1 MSSKNKS
8 PKRVIISFLGNINY
22 DTRGANLCSSLKAD
36 GLEVDTLSFDW
47 VQRKPGGE
55 IPVIR
60 LDKSKSS
67 LLFYFKFLFS
77 VTFKLIFNKYDLYIA
92 SDIYNLP
99 ILALFAEFRGKPLY
113 YDSRELFR
121 YLAGLKN
128 KVNVQWLLA
137 KIEESF
143 IVKCD
148 KIIVTG
154 MMDAEVLMEDYGIAP
169 EKFILLRNLPKPVKT
184 FEKLDLRKLYGFPE
198 NSLIL
203 IYQGV
208 ILKGRGL
215 GKLISLLPT
224 LEDVCLVILGD
235 GDLRTDLENYVTDLQ
250 MAHRV
255 KFAGTISQ
263 SELLSYTASAD
274 IGCVLIENISRSYYY
289 ALPNK
294 LFEYIAVG
302 VPVLASNLPQ
312 MVQIIDEFGVGKYV
326 DPEKQ
331 DEIVDTI
338 ELLRNPELRK
348 SIKANAKIAH
358 ERLNWDDEYALV
370 RRYFI

>member
-8 PKRVIISFLGNINY
+8 PKRVLISFLGNINY

-235 GDLRTDLENYVTDLQ
+235 GDLRPELENYVTDLQ

-326 DPEKQ
+326 DPEEQ

-338 ELLRNPELRK
+338 ELLRNPEFRNT
-348 SIKANAKIAH
+348 IKANAEIAH
-358 ERLNWDDEYALV
+358 QRLNWDDEYALV

>member
-1 MSSKNKS
+1 MSSDNKT
-8 PKRVIISFLGNINY
+8 PKRVLISFLGNINY
-22 DTRGANLCSSLKAD
+22 DTRGANLCSSLRSE
-36 GLEVDTLSFDW
+36 GLTVETLSFDW
-47 VQRKPGGE
+47 VDRKQGGE
-55 IPVIR
+55 IPVIK

-67 LLFYFKFLFS
+67 FFFYFKFLFS
-77 VTFKLIFNKYDLYIA
+77 VGSKLIFNKYDLYIA

-99 ILALFAEFRGKPLY
+99 ILALFAEFRGKPLF

-128 KVNVQWLLA
+128 KVNVQWFLA
-137 KIEESF
+137 KIEELF
-143 IVKCD
+143 IGKCD

-154 MMDAEVLMEDYGIAP
+154 MMDAEVLMEDYGITP
-169 EKFILLRNLPKPVKT
+169 EKFILLRNLPKPVNT
-184 FEKLDLRKLYGFPE
+184 IEKIDLRKLYDFPE

-203 IYQGV
+203 LYQGV

-215 GKLISLLPT
+215 SKLISLLSVM
-224 LEDVCLVILGD
+224 DDICLVILGD
-235 GDLRTDLENYVTDLQ
+235 GDLRTELENYVSELHLTS
-250 MAHRV
+250 RV
-255 KFAGTISQ
+255 KFTGTISQ
-263 SELLSYTASAD
+263 NELLSYTASAD

-312 MVQIIDEFGVGKYV
+312 MVQIIDEYGVGKYV

-331 DEIVDTI
+331 AEIVDTI
-338 ELLRNPELRK
+338 KLLRDADLRK
-348 SIKANAKIAH
+348 EIKANAIIAH
-358 ERLNWDDEYALV
+358 QMLNWDSEYSKV
-370 RRYFI
+370 RHYFV

>member
-8 PKRVIISFLGNINY
+8 PKRVLISFLGNINY
-22 DTRGANLCSSLKAD
+22 DTRSVNLCSSLKTE
-36 GLEVDTLSFDW
+36 GLTVETLSFDW
-47 VQRKPGGE
+47 VQRNPGGE

-128 KVNVQWLLA
+128 KANVQWLLA
-137 KIEESF
+137 KIEESL
-143 IVKCD
+143 IGKCD

-154 MMDAEVLMEDYGIAP
+154 MMDAQVLTEDYGIHP
-169 EKFILLRNLPKPVKT
+169 EKFIFLRNLPKPVKT
-184 FEKLDLRKLYGFPE
+184 VEKIDLRKLFGFPE

-203 IYQGV
+203 LYQGV

-215 GKLISLLPT
+215 HKLISLLPAMDG
-224 LEDVCLVILGD
+224 LCLVILGD
-235 GDLRTDLENYVTDLQ
+235 GDLRPELENYVSELQ
-250 MAHRV
+250 MKERV
-255 KFAGTISQ
+255 KFTGTISQ
-263 SELLSYTASAD
+263 NELLSYTASAD

-302 VPVLASNLPQ
+302 IPVLASNLPQ
-312 MVQIIDEFGVGKYV
+312 MVQIIDEYGVGKYV
-326 DPEKQ
+326 DPENRQ
-331 DEIVDTI
+331 EIIDTI

-348 SIKANAKIAH
+348 VIKANTIIAH
-358 ERLNWDDEYALV
+358 QRLNWDSEFLKV
-370 RRYFI
+370 KHNFI

>member
-1 MSSKNKS
+1 MSSDKKS
-8 PKRVIISFLGNINY
+8 PKRVLISFLGNINY
-22 DTRGANLCSSLKAD
+22 DTRAANLCSSLKSE
-36 GLEVDTLSFDW
+36 GQVVDTLSFGWFD
-47 VQRKPGGE
+47 RKKGGE
-55 IPVIR
+55 FPVIK

-67 LLFYFKFLFS
+67 LSFYFKFLFS
-77 VTFKLIFNKYDLYIA
+77 VCNKLIFNKYDLYIA

-99 ILALFAEFRGKPLY
+99 LLALFAEFRGKPLY

-128 KVNVQWLLA
+128 KVSVQWLLA

-143 IVKCD
+143 IGKCD

-154 MMDAEVLMEDYGIAP
+154 MMDAEVLMEDYGIKP
-169 EKFILLRNLPKPVKT
+169 EKFILLRNLPKRVNVTQKI
-184 FEKLDLRKLYGFPE
+184 DLRKLYGFPD
-198 NSLIL
+198 NTLIL
-203 IYQGV
+203 LYQGV

-215 GKLISLLPT
+215 HKLISLLPAT
-224 LEDVCLVILGD
+224 DDISLVILGE
-235 GDLRTDLENYVTDLQ
+235 GDFRPELEEYVSELHLT
-250 MAHRV
+250 HRV

-263 SELLSYTASAD
+263 NELLSYTTSAD

-312 MVQIIDEFGVGKYV
+312 MVQIIDEYGVGKYV
-326 DPEKQ
+326 DPENRQ
-331 DEIVDTI
+331 EIIDVV
-338 ELLRNPELRK
+338 ELLRDPEFRK
-348 SIKANAKIAH
+348 TIKVNAEIAH
-358 ERLNWDDEYALV
+358 QRLNWDSEYSLV
-370 RRYFI
+370 KHHFI

>member
-1 MSSKNKS
+1 LSSKNKS

-154 MMDAEVLMEDYGIAP
+154 MMDAEVLMEDYGIA
-169 EKFILLRNLPKPVKT
+169 LPKSLFFYEIFPNLLKHSKSWTFANCTVFPKT
-184 FEKLDLRKLYGFPE
+184 L
-198 NSLIL
+198 
-203 IYQGV
+203 
-208 ILKGRGL
+208 
-215 GKLISLLPT
+215 
-224 LEDVCLVILGD
+224 
-235 GDLRTDLENYVTDLQ
+235 
-250 MAHRV
+250 
-255 KFAGTISQ
+255 
-263 SELLSYTASAD
+263 
-274 IGCVLIENISRSYYY
+274 
-289 ALPNK
+289 
-294 LFEYIAVG
+294 
-302 VPVLASNLPQ
+302 
-312 MVQIIDEFGVGKYV
+312 
-326 DPEKQ
+326 
-331 DEIVDTI
+331 
-338 ELLRNPELRK
+338 
-348 SIKANAKIAH
+348 
-358 ERLNWDDEYALV
+358 
-370 RRYFI
+370 

>member
-1 MSSKNKS
+1 MSSDNKS
-8 PKRVIISFLGNINY
+8 PKRVLISFLGNINY
-22 DTRGANLCSSLKAD
+22 DTRGANLRSSLRAE
-36 GLEVDTLSFDW
+36 GLIVDCISFDW
-47 VQRKPGGE
+47 IQRKPGGE

-77 VTFKLIFNKYDLYIA
+77 VTYKLVFNKYDLYIA

-137 KIEESF
+137 KIEKLF
-143 IVKCD
+143 IGKCD

-154 MMDAEVLMEDYGIAP
+154 MMDAEVLIEDYGIAP

-184 FEKLDLRKLYGFPE
+184 IEKRDLRKLYGFPE

-203 IYQGV
+203 LYQGV
-208 ILKGRGL
+208 ILQGRGL
-215 GKLISLLPT
+215 HKLISLLPDMN
-224 LEDVCLVILGD
+224 DVYLLILGD
-235 GDLRTDLENYVTDLQ
+235 GDLRTELENYVSDLQ
-250 MAHRV
+250 MTHRV
-255 KFAGTISQ
+255 KFTGTIAQ
-263 SELLSYTASAD
+263 NELLSYTASAD
-274 IGCVLIENISRSYYY
+274 IGCVLVENISRSYFY

-312 MVQIIDEFGVGKYV
+312 MVQIIDEYKVGKYV
-326 DPEKQ
+326 DPE
-331 DEIVDTI
+331 DHEEIIAVI
-338 ELLRNPELRK
+338 ELLRNPEL
-348 SIKANAKIAH
+348 IKEIKENARIAH
-358 ERLNWDDEYALV
+358 ERLNWDSEYSLV
-370 RRYFI
+370 RHHFI

>member
-1 MSSKNKS
+1 MSSNNQS
-8 PKRVIISFLGNINY
+8 PKRVLISFLGNINY
-22 DTRGANLCSSLKAD
+22 DTRAVNLCSSLRAE
-36 GLEVDTLSFDW
+36 GLFVDTLSFDW
-47 VQRKPGGE
+47 VERKQGGE

-60 LDKSKSS
+60 LEKSKSS
-67 LLFYFKFLFS
+67 LFFYLKFLFT
-77 VTFKLIFNKYDLYIA
+77 VCYRLIFNKYDLYIA

-137 KIEESF
+137 KIEELF
-143 IVKCD
+143 IGKCD

-154 MMDAEVLMEDYGIAP
+154 MMDAEVLMEDYGITL

-184 FEKLDLRKLYGFPE
+184 IEKIDLRKLYGFPE

-203 IYQGV
+203 LYQGV

-215 GKLISLLPT
+215 GKLISLLPI
-224 LEDVCLVILGD
+224 LDNVCLVILGD
-235 GDLRTDLENYVTDLQ
+235 GDLRTELENFVSELQ
-250 MAHRV
+250 MNDKV

-312 MVQIIDEFGVGKYV
+312 MVQIIDEYGVGKYV

-331 DEIVDTI
+331 EEIVDTI
-338 ELLRNPELRK
+338 ELLRDPELRK
-348 SIKANAKIAH
+348 TIKANAKIAH
-358 ERLNWDDEYALV
+358 EKLNWDNEYALV
-370 RRYFI
+370 KRHFI